1 MKGLDTN
8 VLARLLVNDDPDQAA
23 TAEAFIR
30 HEHTKG
36 SRCYVNK
43 IVLCELVWVLERTYR
58 YPRASVADMLERLLH
73 AAQLRFE
80 DTEDVRSALRSYRD
94 GLSDFA
100 DHLIGATNRAAGCER
115 TATFDRKAAR
125 LGDFEPL

>member
-30 HEHTKG
+30 REHANG

-58 YPRASVADMLERLLH
+58 YPRAGVADMLERLLH

-125 LGDFEPL
+125 LDGFEPL